1 VGKPEGKRLFGTP
14 KRRLEDSI
22 RIYLKIE
29 WEIMDRIHFV
39 QDGGQWWADVN
50 VVMNLRVS

>member
-1 VGKPEGKRLFGTP
+1 MGKPEGKRLFGTP